1 MATIDLTDR
10 NILTDE
16 DIGALIMCVKS
27 LLRKLECYQHLQTP
41 LGRIV
46 QEMRH
51 ERVNYIGV
59 IPALVI
65 TLEQWANELEALDQ
79 AQRRGEW

>member
-1 MATIDLTDR
+1 MPQINLTNKELDRTIACIQQVGTDLH
-10 NILTDE
+10 
-16 DIGALIMCVKS
+16 
-27 LLRKLECYQHLQTP
+27 LLRKYMQHRATP

-79 AQRRGEW
+79 AQRRGEG